1 MEEARAAS
9 TVVPDEPSR
18 SGEHLELAPNGEMST
33 LIRSFDWSKTRLGPM
48 DRWPTSLRTMVGV
61 ALRSRF
67 PMALWW
73 GRDLVSFYNDAYR
86 PILGDKHPASLGR
99 SGREVWAEIWHILG
113 PQADGVL
120 ADGPATWNEH
130 LLLPMNRKGY
140 VEETYFTFSYSP
152 IPDDDGAV
160 GGVLITCTE
169 TTEQVQDERQLR
181 TLRDLAARAGGAESV
196 VVVCETALRI
206 LSENDAD
213 APFAAVYLLD
223 EEEDKAQPVE
233 RLGMRDAGYDGET
246 GPVSLLAPSAHGW
259 PLFEALRAS
268 EPLVVDDLPARV
280 GAVPGGRWAE
290 PPRRGIVV
298 PFPRPGHPRPYGFLA
313 CAVSPVRALDD
324 RYAGFFRLV
333 ADQIGAA
340 ITNAL
345 AHEEERRRAEALAAI
360 DRAKTEFF
368 SNVSHEFRTPLTLMI
383 GPTED
388 ALATGGLRG
397 KELRMVYRNE
407 LRLLK
412 LVNSLLE
419 FARIEANRA
428 EASYEPT
435 DLGAITVDLASAFR
449 SAIERAG
456 LSFVVDCAPLADP
469 VYVDRVMWEKIVLNL
484 LSNAL
489 KFTFEGSIEVSVRQ
503 AGRHVELKVADTGVG
518 IAQSA
523 LPHVFER
530 FYRVQGERARTHEG
544 SGIGLALVQGLAR
557 LHGGAVSVTSRVG
570 QGTTFTV
577 SIPMGADHLPA
588 ERIMAP
594 RELTSTSI
602 GARPYVAEALRWLP
616 SDAEPSLGADVDMTT
631 TPSDQYVLLADDN
644 ADMRDYLRRI
654 LETRWRVRAVA
665 NGVEALE
672 AMREAPPDLVL
683 TDVMM
688 PRLDG
693 FGLLCAMRADSSLKH
708 VPVVMLSARAGEEAR
723 VEGLQAGAD
732 EYIVKPFSP
741 RELLARV
748 STQLALAQARKLA
761 ELEREKLARIFEDLP
776 AALAMLEGPE
786 HNVVLAN
793 RSARRLFAD
802 RRDWVGKRLIDVLP
816 ELLNQNVTATID
828 QVFTTGETTW
838 TKEML
843 VRLDRGDGVLEDRWY
858 DAIFQPRLDPTGGV
872 TGVLVC
878 GSEITDSVVT
888 RTALEQARAQAETA
902 SRAKDEFLAML
913 GHELRNPLAPI
924 LTALQLMQ
932 LRGND
937 VFEKERQIIDRQ
949 VRHMVRLVD
958 DLLDVSRIT
967 RGKVSLDR
975 APTEIA
981 AVVANGIEV
990 ASPLLEQRSHHLRVD
1005 VPPGLVVDGDAV
1017 RLGQVLANL
1026 LTNAAKYTPTG
1037 GHIDVVADRQG
1048 QYARIRVKD
1057 TGIGIRREMLPSV
1070 FDHFVQERQ
1079 ALDRSQGG
1087 LGLGLAIVR
1096 ALVEIHGGSVEAESD
1111 GPGHGSEFTIR
1122 LPLSEKKV
1130 ELPSRVGD
1138 RRRQPSKGGRRI
1150 LVVDD
1155 NEDAADSLAEFLGA
1169 LGHSVEA
1176 AHDGAEALAK
1186 LETFIP
1192 EVVFLDIGLPV
1203 MDGYELARRIRE
1215 LPRMSD
1221 VRLVAVTGYG
1231 QSSDRLHSREAGFTM
1246 HLVKPVDLSMIERA
1260 LSEAA
1265 FAEEH

>member
-1 MEEARAAS
+1 MS
-9 TVVPDEPSR
+9 TVVLKEPSR
-18 SGEHLELAPNGEMST
+18 SDEHGGHAVNSEMST
-33 LIRSFDWSKTRLGPM
+33 LIHSFDWSKTRLGPM
-48 DRWPTSLRTMVGV
+48 ERWPTSLRTMVGV

-73 GRDLVSFYNDAYR
+73 GHDLVSFYNDAYR

-99 SGREVWAEIWHILG
+99 SGREVWAEIWPIVG
-113 PQADGVL
+113 PQAEGVL
-120 ADGPATWNEH
+120 TDGPATWNEH
-130 LLLPMNRKGY
+130 LLLPMNRRGY

-152 IPDDDGAV
+152 IPDDDGRV

-181 TLRDLAARAGGAESV
+181 TLRDLAARAGGAVSV
-196 VVVCETALRI
+196 VVACETAMRI

-223 EEEDKAQPVE
+223 EQGDTAHPVE
-233 RLGMRDAGYDGET
+233 RYGTRDAGQGET

-259 PLFEALRAS
+259 PLFEALHAN
-268 EPLVVDDLPARV
+268 EPLVLDDLLARV
-280 GAVPGGRWAE
+280 GAVSGGRWGE

-298 PFPRPGHPRPYGFLA
+298 PISRPGHPQPYGFLA

-345 AHEEERRRAEALAAI
+345 AHEEERRRAEALAAV

-388 ALATGGLRG
+388 ALATGELRG
-397 KELRMVYRNE
+397 EELHTVYRNE

-428 EASYEPT
+428 DASYEAT
-435 DLGAITVDLASAFR
+435 DLAAVTVDLASAFR
-449 SAIERAG
+449 SAIERGG
-456 LSFVVDCAPLADP
+456 LAFVIDCAPLAGP
-469 VYVDRVMWEKIVLNL
+469 VYVDREMWEKIVLNL

-489 KFTFEGSIEVSVRQ
+489 KFTFEGSIEVSLRQ
-503 AGRHVELKVADTGVG
+503 TGHHVELKVSDTGVG
-518 IAQSA
+518 IAESA

-557 LHGGAVSVTSRVG
+557 LHGGGVSVTSRVG

-588 ERIMAP
+588 QRIKAP
-594 RELTSTSI
+594 KELASTST
-602 GARPYVAEALRWLP
+602 GARPYVVEALRWLP
-616 SDAEPSLGADVDMTT
+616 DDAELSLGSVDTT
-631 TPSDQYVLLADDN
+631 ASPSGACVLLADDN

-654 LETRWRVRAVA
+654 LESRWRVRTVA
-665 NGVEALE
+665 DGVEALE
-672 AMREAPPDLVL
+672 AMREDPPDLVL

-693 FGLLCAMRADSSLKH
+693 FGLLRAMRADSRLNH
-708 VPVVMLSARAGEEAR
+708 IPLVILSARAGEEAR
-723 VEGLQAGAD
+723 VEGLEAGAD
-732 EYIVKPFSP
+732 EYIVKPFSA
-741 RELLARV
+741 RELLTRV
-748 STQLALAQARKLA
+748 GTQLALAQARKLA
-761 ELEREKLARIFEDLP
+761 EVEREKLAHIFEDLP
-776 AALAMLEGPE
+776 VALVILEGPE
-786 HNVVLAN
+786 HNVVLSN

-802 RRDWVGKRLIDVLP
+802 RRDWVGKRLLDVRP
-816 ELLNQNVTATID
+816 ELSNQNVTAMIE
-828 QVFTTGETTW
+828 QVFTTGEARS

-843 VRLDRGDGVLEDRWY
+843 VKLDSGDGRLEDRWY
-858 DAIFQPRLDPTGGV
+858 DAIFQPTLDTAGRV
-872 TGVLVC
+872 TGVLAC
-878 GSEITDSVVT
+878 GFEITESVVA
-888 RTALEQARAQAETA
+888 RTALEQARADAETA

-949 VRHMVRLVD
+949 VRHVVRLVD

-967 RGKVSLDR
+967 RGKVSLAR

-981 AVVANGIEV
+981 SVVANGIEI
-990 ASPLLEQRSHHLRVD
+990 ASPLLEQRSHHLKVE
-1005 VPPGLVVDGDAV
+1005 VPSGLIVHGDAV

-1026 LTNAAKYTPTG
+1026 LTNAAKYTPAG

-1048 QYARIRVKD
+1048 EYARIRVKD

-1096 ALVEIHGGSVEAESD
+1096 ALVEMHGGSVVAASE
-1111 GPGHGSEFTIR
+1111 GPGRGSEFTIR
-1122 LPLSEKKV
+1122 LPISEEKV
-1130 ELPSRVGD
+1130 ELPSQVAD
-1138 RRRQPSKGGRRI
+1138 RKRQPAKGGRRI

-1155 NEDAADSLAEFLGA
+1155 NEDAADSLAEVLGE
-1169 LGHSVEA
+1169 LGHCVEA

-1186 LETFIP
+1186 LETFVP
-1192 EVVFLDIGLPV
+1192 EVAFLDIGLPV

-1215 LPRMSD
+1215 IPRMSG
-1221 VRLVAVTGYG
+1221 VRLIAVTGYG
-1231 QSSDRLHSREAGFTM
+1231 QSTDRLYSREAGFTM
-1246 HLVKPVDLSMIERA
+1246 HLVKPVNLSVIERA
-1260 LSEAA
+1260 LSGDA
-1265 FAEEH
+1265 FTEEH